1 MTWNGDA
8 NQVVEM
14 GDGCAF
20 LSWHGHLESWELWK
34 NPDELFTFSKA
45 VNVLFIFPSA
55 CQLQQNF
62 QNNGEELEVKI
73 VYLKL
78 VCHKTQ

>member
-34 NPDELFTFSKA
+34 IPDEFLYSSSFRKLLML
-45 VNVLFIFPSA
+45 LFIFPSA
-55 CQLQQNF
+55 YQLQQNF

-73 VYLKL
+73 VYLK
-78 VCHKTQ
+78 